1 MENFRVPSKLENPL
15 ILNDV
20 ASDIIYGLA
29 NYAGLKSIKIMDA
42 QNSPYVKDK
51 VQKGFIEGD
60 APPLSKGEKKEKFI
74 SKLNTIV
81 YSNVIFDKGVILNEE
96 GEQVDKWDDFR
107 IDDVLLNVSQSK
119 KIITTEIQG
128 RDGTVKEYIGL
139 DDFQVQITGRLNGTY
154 NVNPKELTRQLKI
167 ILSAGQPLEITSWY
181 LQNLGIDDIVVKDFN
196 FGQTEGEYSTQYFT
210 INAMS
215 DKRFEAKIIS

>member
-1 MENFRVPSKLENPL
+1 MENFKVPSKLENPL

-20 ASDIIYGLA
+20 AGDIIYGLA
-29 NYAGLKSIKIMDA
+29 NFAGLKSIKIMDA
-42 QNSPYVKDK
+42 QNSPYVKED
-51 VQKGFIEGD
+51 VQNGFIEGD
-60 APPLSKGEKKEKFI
+60 VPLQKFT

-81 YSNVIFDKGVILNEE
+81 YSNVIFNAGVILDEN
-96 GEQVDKWDDFR
+96 GVQVDKWDDFR
-107 IDDVLLNVSQSK
+107 IDDVLLTVSQSK

-181 LQNLGIDDIVVKDFN
+181 LQNLDITDIVVKDFN

>member
-1 MENFRVPSKLENPL
+1 MENFRVPKKTENPL
-15 ILNDV
+15 ILNTV
-20 ASDIIYGLA
+20 ASSAVFGLA
-29 NYAGLKSIKIMDA
+29 NFAGLNNIKIQDA
-42 QNSPYVKDK
+42 QNSPYIIEEGGAQDIPL
-51 VQKGFIEGD
+51 QKFV
-60 APPLSKGEKKEKFI
+60 
-74 SKLNTIV
+74 SKLGTVV
-81 YSNVIFDKGVILNEE
+81 YSNIIFNAGVIL
-96 GEQVDKWDDFR
+96 GENGVADIWDDFR
-107 IDDVLLNVSQSK
+107 IDDVLLTVSQSK

-139 DDFQVQITGRLNGTY
+139 DDFQIQITGRLNGSY

-181 LQNLGIDDIVVKDFN
+181 LQNLDITDIVVKDFN

-210 INAMS
+210 INALS

>member
-1 MENFRVPSKLENPL
+1 MENFIVPKKTENPL
-15 ILNDV
+15 ILNTV
-20 ASDIIYGLA
+20 ATSAVYGLA
-29 NYAGLKSIKIMDA
+29 NFAGLKNIKIMDA
-42 QNSPYVKDK
+42 QNSPYIIEQGEAQDVPL
-51 VQKGFIEGD
+51 QKFV
-60 APPLSKGEKKEKFI
+60 
-74 SKLNTIV
+74 SKLGTVV
-81 YSNVIFDKGVILNEE
+81 YSNIIFNAGSILDQN
-96 GEQVDKWDDFR
+96 GTIINTFNDFR

-139 DDFQVQITGRLNGTY
+139 DDFQIQITGRLNGSY

-181 LQNLGIDDIVVKDFN
+181 LQNLDITDIVVKDFN

>member
-20 ASDIIYGLA
+20 VGDIVYGLA
-29 NYAGLKSIKIMDA
+29 NFAGLKSIKIMDA
-42 QNSPYVKDK
+42 QNSPYVKDN

-74 SKLNTIV
+74 SKLNTVV
-81 YSNVIFDKGVILNEE
+81 YSNVIFNAGVILDENSI
-96 GEQVDKWDDFR
+96 QIDKWDDFR

-139 DDFQVQITGRLNGTY
+139 DDFQIQITGRLNGTY

-167 ILSAGQPLEITSWY
+167 ILSTGQPLEIASWY
-181 LQNLGIDDIVVKDFN
+181 LQNLDITDIVVKDFN

>member
-1 MENFRVPSKLENPL
+1 MENFRVPKKTENPL
-15 ILNDV
+15 ILNTV
-20 ASDIIYGLA
+20 VSSAVYGLA
-29 NYAGLKSIKIMDA
+29 NFAGLNNIKIENA
-42 QNSPYVKDK
+42 QNSPYVIEQGGTQDIPL
-51 VQKGFIEGD
+51 QKFV
-60 APPLSKGEKKEKFI
+60 
-74 SKLNTIV
+74 SKLGTVV
-81 YSNVIFDKGVILNEE
+81 YSNIIFNAGVIL
-96 GEQVDKWDDFR
+96 GENGVADTWDDFR

-139 DDFQVQITGRLNGTY
+139 DDFQIQITGRLNGSY

-181 LQNLGIDDIVVKDFN
+181 LQNLDITDIVVKDFN
-196 FGQTEGEYSTQYFT
+196 FGQAEGEYSTQYFT
-210 INAMS
+210 INALS

>member
-1 MENFRVPSKLENPL
+1 MENFRVPKKTENPL
-15 ILNDV
+15 ILNTV
-20 ASDIIYGLA
+20 VNSAVYGLA
-29 NYAGLKSIKIMDA
+29 NFAGLNNIKIENA
-42 QNSPYVKDK
+42 QNSPYVIEQGGAQDIPL
-51 VQKGFIEGD
+51 QKFV
-60 APPLSKGEKKEKFI
+60 
-74 SKLNTIV
+74 SKLGTVV
-81 YSNVIFDKGVILNEE
+81 YSNIIFNAGVIL
-96 GEQVDKWDDFR
+96 GENGVADTWDDFR

-139 DDFQVQITGRLNGTY
+139 DDFQIQITGRLNGSY

-181 LQNLGIDDIVVKDFN
+181 LQNLDITDIVIKDFN

>member
-1 MENFRVPSKLENPL
+1 MENFKVPSKLENPL
-15 ILNDV
+15 ILNNV

-29 NYAGLKSIKIMDA
+29 NFAGLKSIKIMDA
-42 QNSPYVKDK
+42 QNSPYVKED
-51 VQKGFIEGD
+51 VQNGFVEGD
-60 APPLSKGEKKEKFI
+60 VPLQKFT

-81 YSNVIFDKGVILNEE
+81 YSNVIFNAGVILDEN
-96 GEQVDKWDDFR
+96 GAQVDKWDDFR

-181 LQNLGIDDIVVKDFN
+181 LQNLDITDIVVKDFN